1 MGTQV
6 SGTLEKAQPSKSGKS
21 VSCTID
27 GNYYSCKNREIE
39 SCVGQGI
46 TCDTSVQN
54 LPDGGSITWINTY
67 RAEGESQSSNG
78 SLPQVAQNIVP
89 SKSNDT
95 SVKEKLLPM
104 FSNSINA
111 HLSHGGKMEDIPK
124 LIQLIHLGY
133 VTCDTSKTI
142 QDLVN
147 DKVKPEPDD
156 DCPI

>member
-1 MGTQV
+1 MGTTV
-6 SGTLEKAQPSKSGKS
+6 SGTLEQARPSKTGASI
-21 VSCTID
+21 SCTID
-27 GNYYSCKNREIE
+27 GSRYSCKKKEIE
-39 SCVGQGI
+39 SCVGQSL
-46 TCDTSVQN
+46 TCDTSVQD
-54 LPDGGSITWINTY
+54 LPDGGSIIWINSY

-133 VTCDTSKTI
+133 ITCDASKTI